1 MINIRELT
9 ETFSVSNLKWN
20 RLPSWNP
27 PLPPSLSWNG
37 CWIGL
42 LKVLMHTMSLLLLSL
57 YGPSQQNNSSSP
69 PMKQQKWVH
78 TISFTERIILILKKK
93 QLLLHRRDSCT
104 RKYCS
109 DVSYWFFPGA
119 SSSFVQHQLGFVVH
133 VNNDNQVKHIIKYL
147 ATVSSVKDTF
157 VIVLGDIR
165 YLWHRQSVSSTALS
179 CQNIFHKFSQQ
190 PCLLLFESE
199 SLGRINCSSI

>member
-78 TISFTERIILILKKK
+78 TISFTERIILILKKNSFCYTGEILVHVSTAAMCLTDSS
-93 QLLLHRRDSCT
+93 QEPLLH
-104 RKYCS
+104 
-109 DVSYWFFPGA
+109 
-119 SSSFVQHQLGFVVH
+119 
-133 VNNDNQVKHIIKYL
+133 
-147 ATVSSVKDTF
+147 
-157 VIVLGDIR
+157 
-165 YLWHRQSVSSTALS
+165 LS
-179 CQNIFHKFSQQ
+179 NIN
-190 PCLLLFESE
+190 LVLLFM
-199 SLGRINCSSI
+199 LIMITKLNIWLNIWQLFLP